1 MTVPSDPGLDW
12 SQLKESDVSTNR
24 LPASER
30 KKQILDSA
38 ITVFARSTY
47 HGATTKSISE
57 EAGVTEA
64 LIYRY
69 FGSKRKLF
77 IEAIEQTSSRVVQGL
92 EGILENHRDEP
103 MRAIQECFEYY
114 VHLLEKHEELAEM
127 IFLVL
132 SELDKDDVREAYL
145 PYQEQALKEI
155 AEAIDHW
162 KSMGLARQDVDTKT
176 AAWLYFGSYLILALV
191 QHSSGTVP
199 MDPTYAVDLA
209 KAYFDEQ
216 EIDD

>member
-1 MTVPSDPGLDW
+1 M
-12 SQLKESDVSTNR
+12 STNR

-69 FGSKRKLF
+69 FGSKRTLF
-77 IEAIEQTSSRVVQGL
+77 IEAIEHTSSHLVRGL

-103 MRAIQECFEYY
+103 KKAIQECFEYY

-132 SELDKDDVREAYL
+132 SELDKEDVREAYL
-145 PYQEQALKEI
+145 PHQERALKVI

-162 KSMGLARQDVDTKT
+162 KSMGLARDDMDTKT

-191 QHSSGTVP
+191 RHSSGSVP

-209 KAYFDEQ
+209 KAYFDET
-216 EIDD
+216 EPDD